1 MLIRDTKWGGGS
13 LYTIA
18 IAAAGF
24 QLLAYCKFKFQS
36 FNKTWEQHKRE
47 TPRYQ
52 RKNKKGISKRKA

>member
-1 MLIRDTKWGGGS
+1 MGGSS

-24 QLLAYCKFKFQS
+24 QILAYCKFKFPS

-47 TPRYQ
+47 SPRYQ
-52 RKNKKGISKRKA
+52 KKNKKGKSKRKA